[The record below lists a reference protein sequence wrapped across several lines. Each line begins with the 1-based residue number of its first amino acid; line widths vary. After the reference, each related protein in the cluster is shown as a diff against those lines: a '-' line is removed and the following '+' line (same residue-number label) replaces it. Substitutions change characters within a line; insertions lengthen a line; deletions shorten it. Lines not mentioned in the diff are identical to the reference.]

1 MKNKMYILIFFMF
14 SCLIMTNCTSATLKP
29 WEEGAFETGEYR
41 NMFLEMGYKQSEIDA
56 RLKQIYTDL
65 FEGDNKIYFE
75 ANDSMAYISDIKNND
90 VRSEEISYGM
100 MIAVQLDNKDMFDR
114 LWRWSKHYM
123 QHQEGPMK
131 GYFRWSCKKDGTP
144 NSMGPASDGEL
155 YFIRSEERRVG
166 KECAARG
173 ALEEYDDAGAVAAG
187 NTAAR
192 PGREQAP

>member
-90 VRSEEISYGM
+90 VRSEGMSYGM
-100 MIAVQLDNKDMFDR
+100 MIAVQLDNKDMFD
-114 LWRWSKHYM
+114 K
-123 QHQEGPMK
+123 
-131 GYFRWSCKKDGTP
+131 
-144 NSMGPASDGEL
+144 
-155 YFIRSEERRVG
+155 I
-166 KECAARG
+166 
-173 ALEEYDDAGAVAAG
+173 
-187 NTAAR
+187 
-192 PGREQAP
+192 GRAHV